1 MSAQAF
7 IRKLFEKLFG
17 IDESYVPVTGMDTDS
32 IFINLKCVT
41 DSMRDK
47 HGLGESVR
55 DWPLEKRRELWDYV
69 SNLVETEINPY
80 VRNLVHDY
88 CRTSQEKLL
97 TYELEYMASDALY
110 ESKKHYFA
118 HLMFMEGDPVD
129 KNKVTGIELK
139 KTVLPKEM
147 KSFIAEIY
155 SGVVNQGW
163 TEDDYRKYVHDLY
176 GRFREFT
183 VEQLAFWKGYSSE
196 RQATGFLEM
205 AIGTTGIARAA
216 TYYN

>member
-55 DWPLEKRRELWDYV
+55 DWPLEKRRELWDYM

-88 CRTSQEKLL
+88 CGTSQEKLL

-163 TEDDYRKYVHDLY
+163 TEDDYRKYVHELY